1 MKDFKALVKL
11 AQKRG
16 PKRISVAVAHD
27 EDVLLAIKEAHD
39 LGIIEG
45 VLVGDEQ
52 LIRELSRRIGLS
64 LKRFTIINEH
74 DLIHGSEIA
83 VDEIVKG
90 NADILMKGLVDTSII
105 LKAVLKR
112 PELRGETLLSHVA
125 VFEIP
130 TYHKLLMLSDAAM
143 VIAPTLEQKA
153 AIIKNSVEV
162 AKALSISEPKVAI
175 LSAKEKVYEK
185 MPSTVDAGKLVEMGE
200 RGEITGCIL
209 GGPFALDNAIS
220 KTAAAH
226 KGIDHPVAGDADI
239 LIVPQIESGN
249 ILYKALNFLG
259 NATSAG
265 LIVGAKV
272 PIVLTSRADQPISK
286 LNSIV
291 LAALS
296 VKGKGAKA

>member
-1 MKDFKALVKL
+1 LKDFKSLIKL

-16 PKRISVAVAHD
+16 PKRISIAVAHD

-39 LGIIEG
+39 LGIVEG
-45 VLVGDEQ
+45 ILVGDES

-74 DLIHGSEIA
+74 DLVRGSEIA

-90 NADILMKGLVDTSII
+90 NAEILMKGLVDTSII
-105 LKAVLKR
+105 LKALLKR
-112 PELRGETLLSHVA
+112 SELRGETLLSHVA

-130 TYHKLLMLSDAAM
+130 TYHKLLMMSDAAM
-143 VIAPTLEQKA
+143 VIAPTLEQKV
-153 AIIKNSVEV
+153 AITKNAV
-162 AKALSISEPKVAI
+162 ALAHSLSIENPKVAL
-175 LSAKEKVYEK
+175 LSAKEKVYDK
-185 MPSTVDAGKLVEMGE
+185 MASTVDAGKIVEMGQE
-200 RGEITGCIL
+200 GAIPGCIL
-209 GGPFALDNAIS
+209 GGPFAMDNAIS
-220 KTAAAH
+220 KEAAKH

-249 ILYKALNFLG
+249 ILYKTLNFLA

-272 PIVLTSRADQPISK
+272 PVVLTSRADQPISK

-296 VKGKGAKA
+296 VK

>member
-1 MKDFKALVKL
+1 MKDFKSLVKL
-11 AQKRG
+11 AQKNG

-45 VLVGDEQ
+45 ILVGDEQ

-74 DLIHGSEIA
+74 DLIRGSEIA

-90 NADILMKGLVDTSII
+90 NAEILMKGLVDTSII
-105 LKAVLKR
+105 LRALLKR
-112 PELRGETLLSHVA
+112 AELRGDTLLSHVA

-130 TYHKLLMLSDAAM
+130 TYHKLLMMSDGAM
-143 VIAPTLEQKA
+143 VIAPTLEQKV
-153 AIIKNSVEV
+153 AITKNAVSV
-162 AKALSISEPKVAI
+162 AHALSIVKPKVAL

-185 MPSTVDAGKLVEMGE
+185 MPSTVDAGKIVEMHE
-200 RGEITGCIL
+200 RGEIDGCII

-220 KTAAAH
+220 KTAASH
-226 KGIDHPVAGDADI
+226 KGIEHPVAGDADI

-249 ILYKALNFLG
+249 ILYKTLNFLS
-259 NATSAG
+259 NAISAG

-291 LAALS
+291 LAALT
-296 VKGKGAKA
+296 V

>member
-11 AQKRG
+11 AQKKG

-45 VLVGDEQ
+45 ILVGDEQ
-52 LIRELSRRIGLS
+52 LIRELARRIGLS
-64 LKRFTIINEH
+64 LKRFSIINEH
-74 DLIHGSEIA
+74 DLIRGSEIA
-83 VDEIVKG
+83 VDEVVKG
-90 NADILMKGLVDTSII
+90 NAEILMKGLVDTSIL
-105 LKAVLKR
+105 LKALLKR
-112 PELRGETLLSHVA
+112 QELRGETLLSHVA

-130 TYHKLLMLSDAAM
+130 TYHKLLLLSDAAM
-143 VIAPTLEQKA
+143 MIAPNVEQKA
-153 AIIKNSVEV
+153 AIIKNAV
-162 AKALSISEPKVAI
+162 AVAHSLSIDEPKVAI
-175 LSAKEKVYEK
+175 LSAKEKVYQK

-220 KTAAAH
+220 KEAAKH
-226 KGIDHPVAGDADI
+226 KGIEHPVAGDADI

-249 ILYKALNFLG
+249 ILYKALNFLS

-296 VKGKGAKA
+296 VNS